1 MDLEQGIPIPKKT
14 RSAKYPFNRMEIGQS
29 VFFAGETTDSK
40 PYRAAKAFE
49 SRRGWKFV
57 IRCTDGGLRIWR
69 VE

>member
-14 RSAKYPFNRMEIGQS
+14 RSAIYPFNRMEIGQS
-29 VFFAGETTDSK
+29 VFFADETTDSK